1 MLGERTAFEAKMESF
16 AGLGKAAE
24 ADKAG
29 KPDKPAKAH
38 KPAGQE
44 YSQQIFQ

>member
-1 MLGERTAFEAKMESF
+1 MESF

-29 KPDKPAKAH
+29 KPDKPTR
-38 KPAGQE
+38 QE